1 MKWLMLS
8 DEIERIEALLSE
20 HVSTAELEGVT
31 HAVAPMKM
39 GRGGVASIRIEGPI
53 LNRRSAIL
61 DFFGATYST
70 YPDIRS
76 QIAEAKERGAKRL
89 DIHADSP
96 GGTVDGLYETMDAIK
111 GAGIN
116 TRTIVGPKAASAMY
130 MLASQTDRIVAEND
144 LSMIGSVGV
153 AYETS
158 KRQGTRVITN
168 TDSPKKRPDVDTD
181 EGAAV
186 IREEVDGVYQVL
198 AEKIALGRG
207 VSTEVVKRD
216 YGQGAM
222 MTARTAKQR
231 GLIDS
236 IGVETNKPTAKSAA
250 NQGDKMDAKQL
261 RTEHPDVYAAVFEA
275 GQNDER
281 ERVCAHLVLAD
292 GSGDFDAAHA
302 AIKDGSAVNQ
312 LTTAHHMAAAM
323 KRTHLEARAAD
334 NPGDV
339 QAVKEDRSGGSDA
352 DDKAFVKAWEAEH
365 EGYTM
370 EVIR

>member
-20 HVSTAELEGVT
+20 HVSTAELEGVI

-39 GRGGVASIRIEGPI
+39 GSGGVASIRVEGPI
-53 LNRRSAIL
+53 LNRRSAML

-70 YPDIRS
+70 YQDIRS
-76 QIAEAKERGAKRL
+76 QIAEAKERGANRI

-111 GAGIN
+111 NAGIE
-116 TRTIVGPKAASAMY
+116 TRTIGGPTVASAMY
-130 MLASQTDRIVAEND
+130 MLASQTDSIVAEND

-153 AYETS
+153 AYKTS
-158 KRQGTRVITN
+158 KRPGERVITN

-198 AEKIALGRG
+198 AEKIAIGRG
-207 VSTEVVKRD
+207 VSPEIVKRD

-222 MTARTAKQR
+222 MTARTANQR

-236 IGVETNKPTAKSAA
+236 IGVEKIKPTAKSAA

-261 RTEHPDVYAAVFEA
+261 KNEHPDVYAAVFEA
-275 GQNDER
+275 GQTDER

-292 GSGDFDAAHA
+292 GSGDYDAAHA
-302 AIKDGSAVNQ
+302 SIKDGSAVNQ

-323 KRTHLEARAAD
+323 KRNMSEARVAD
-334 NPGDV
+334 NPDDV
-339 QAVKEDRSGGSDA
+339 EAVEEDRSGGEEV
-352 DDKAFVKAWEAEH
+352 DDKAFVASWEKDH